1 MLQLAACD
9 WSVGDGDG
17 SGAHVGAAI
26 QSGPS
31 GRGGTNTRN
40 SADRKRFQRL
50 SRLASPSP
58 RQVFK
63 KAYIPRT
70 LTEVSHYERD
80 VDLMRAKEEESAI
93 SGHDDNVR
101 TITCGL

>member
-1 MLQLAACD
+1 MAAERTSEQRSNQDRVDEEVQTLAVQQIA
-9 WSVGDGDG
+9 S
-17 SGAHVGAAI
+17 S
-26 QSGPS
+26 SS
-31 GRGGTNTRN
+31 TRAT
-40 SADRKRFQRL
+40 SHRL
-50 SRLASPSP
+50 PP

-101 TITCGL
+101 TITCGP